1 MAELRPISPTIVAV
15 LASIDTC
22 DRVDVPEGATA
33 MRIAPRELWLVGLA
47 DADTVRTG
55 VDEPGAIVE
64 DVSDAWTA
72 FELEGDDVRDVVARL
87 SDLQLPDTGW
97 IQGEVTR
104 AAAKLIV
111 RPGAITVLVPAML
124 GAHVEQRIRIDAAE
138 LLAP

>member
-1 MAELRPISPTIVAV
+1 MAELRSTSPTIVAV

-22 DRVDVPEGATA
+22 DRVVPQGATA
-33 MRIAPRELWLVGLA
+33 LRIAPREVLLVGLA
-47 DADTVRTG
+47 DPHAVRAE

-87 SDLQLPDTGW
+87 SELELPEVGW

-104 AAAKLIV
+104 VAAKLIV
-111 RPGAITVLVPAML
+111 RPGAVTVLVPAML